1 VRSFPPSAKRT
12 SIPMPKGEPSRSGPA
27 SNTAPVDR
35 TAFDLL
41 HAMRQSASRCPIC
54 HLVLKG
60 VAAYLDGISYENVN
74 DPATR
79 HDLRKSLGYC
89 AAHGQ
94 EWLRL
99 QDTLGTALI
108 YRDVLTT
115 VLEVLQSR
123 VPSSHKAE
131 VTEADNLME
140 KLQKLFGNNS
150 AGSDLGRTLSA
161 ELEPSAPCPACI
173 YTINIEKDLAE
184 SFAGALAHADF
195 LEALRHHEMGLCLPH
210 FRKVLALTTQPPF
223 LRILVQVQQTKLET
237 TLADLSEVIRKY
249 DYRNTTET
257 RGDEF
262 KVPPRS
268 VEQAAGSL
276 PTQLNLPSSTER

>member
-1 VRSFPPSAKRT
+1 
-12 SIPMPKGEPSRSGPA
+12 MPKGETNRRGPA
-27 SNTAPVDR
+27 SNPGSVDR

-41 HAMRQSASRCPIC
+41 HAMRQSGSRCPIC

-79 HDLRKSLGYC
+79 HELRKSLGYC
-89 AAHGQ
+89 AVHGQ

-108 YRDVLTT
+108 YRDVLAT
-115 VLEVLQSR
+115 VLEVLQAR
-123 VPSSHKAE
+123 VPSSHQAE
-131 VTEADNLME
+131 VTEPDNLKE
-140 KLQKLFGNNS
+140 KLQKLFGNNNP
-150 AGSDLGRTLSA
+150 GSDVGRALAT
-161 ELEPSAPCPACI
+161 ELEPSAPCPACV
-173 YTINIEKDLAE
+173 YTANVEKDMAE

-210 FRKVLALTTQPPF
+210 FRKVLALVTQPPL
-223 LRILVQVQQTKLET
+223 LRILVQSHQAKLES

-249 DYRNTTET
+249 DYRNKDET

-262 KVPPRS
+262 KVPARS

>member
-1 VRSFPPSAKRT
+1 MHKPESNRSAPS
-12 SIPMPKGEPSRSGPA
+12 
-27 SNTAPVDR
+27 SNAAPVDR

-41 HAMRQSASRCPIC
+41 HAMRQQTSRCPIC

-79 HDLRKSLGYC
+79 LDLRKSLGYC
-89 AAHGQ
+89 AVHGQ

-123 VPSSHKAE
+123 VPTSHQAN
-131 VTEADNLME
+131 VIEADNLKE
-140 KLQKLFGNNS
+140 KLQKLFGNNNP
-150 AGSDLGRTLSA
+150 ASDAGRTLAA

-173 YTINIEKDLAE
+173 YTANMEKDMAE
-184 SFAGALAHADF
+184 LFAGALAHADF
-195 LEALRHHEMGLCLPH
+195 LDALRHHEMGLCLPH
-210 FRKVLALTTQPPF
+210 FRKVLALTTKPSS
-223 LRILVQVQQTKLET
+223 LRNLLQTHQAKLEI

-249 DYRNTTET
+249 DYRNTTEA

-262 KVPPRS
+262 KVPARS
-268 VEQAAGSL
+268 FEQAAGAL
-276 PTQLNLPSSTER
+276 PTQLNPPSSAER